1 MEEQITLGFKDYAII
16 AYLVGL
22 VIFFAAAYQRLSK
35 PTSYR
40 LLFSAIIGI
49 IWPLP
54 AALLVVLAIEA
65 LLQKLREALTNG

>member
-1 MEEQITLGFKDYAII
+1 MELQIILGSKDYAII
-16 AYLVGL
+16 AYLVCM
-22 VIFFAAAYQRLSK
+22 IICFFVAFHHLAK
-35 PTSYR
+35 PTTYR
-40 LLFSAIIGI
+40 VLFSAIIGI

>member
-1 MEEQITLGFKDYAII
+1 MEEQNILCFKDYAII

-22 VIFFAAAYQRLSK
+22 VIFFLVAFRHLAK
-35 PTSYR
+35 PTTYR
-40 LLFSAIIGI
+40 VLFSVIIGI

-54 AALLVVLAIEA
+54 AALLVVMAIEA

>member
-1 MEEQITLGFKDYAII
+1 MEEQITLGFKDCAII

-54 AALLVVLAIEA
+54 AAMLVVLAIEA
-65 LLQKLREALTNG
+65 LLQKLREAFNNG

>member
-54 AALLVVLAIEA
+54 AAMLVVLAIEA
-65 LLQKLREALTNG
+65 LLQKLREAFNNG

>member
-1 MEEQITLGFKDYAII
+1 MEEQITLGFKDYVII

-40 LLFSAIIGI
+40 LLFSAIIGT

-54 AALLVVLAIEA
+54 AAMLVILAIEA

>member
-22 VIFFAAAYQRLSK
+22 VIFFFLAFRHLAK
-35 PTSYR
+35 PTTYR
-40 LLFSAIIGI
+40 VIFSAIIGI

-54 AALLVVLAIEA
+54 AALLVILAIEA

>member
-1 MEEQITLGFKDYAII
+1 MVEQITLGFKDYSII

-22 VIFFAAAYQRLSK
+22 VIFFAATYQHLSK
-35 PTSYR
+35 PTCYR

-65 LLQKLREALTNG
+65 LLQKLREALKNG

>member
-1 MEEQITLGFKDYAII
+1 MEEQINLLFKDYAII

-22 VIFFAAAYQRLSK
+22 VIFFTAAYQRLSK

-65 LLQKLREALTNG
+65 LLQKLKEALTNG